1 MAKSEMKRVRV
12 SVPANDAAVL
22 AWLDAQVNV
31 SASVRELIRRE
42 VRSSGVGDVFASD
55 VPEEGAP
62 KRKRRQGRPA
72 GTRNGDYATVATAPA
87 VQHVPVQQLVQQPE
101 PQPQTAAQPTPMPKA
116 TRSKRK
122 APARTGGG
130 IQLSADSLGEFG
142 VELDVEDAGAHD
154 AAADAFDEI
163 AAMMGEV

>member
-55 VPEEGAP
+55 VPDEGAP
-62 KRKRRQGRPA
+62 RRKRRQGRPA
-72 GTRNGDYATVATAPA
+72 GTRNGDYATAAPEPA
-87 VQHVPVQQLVQQPE
+87 VQYVPVQQPAFQ
-101 PQPQTAAQPTPMPKA
+101 PQPQPAAQPAPMPKA
-116 TRSKRK
+116 ARSKRK

-130 IQLSADSLGEFG
+130 IQLLSDSLGEFG
-142 VELDVEDAGAHD
+142 VELDIEEDAGD
-154 AAADAFDEI
+154 GGVQNAADALDEI
-163 AAMMGEV
+163 SKMMDA

>member
-72 GTRNGDYATVATAPA
+72 GTRNGDYATAAIEPA
-87 VQHVPVQQLVQQPE
+87 VQHVPVQQPE
-101 PQPQTAAQPTPMPKA
+101 PQPQTAAQPTSMPKA

-122 APARTGGG
+122 APAHTGGG